1 MVLLVSAEAADAI
14 HKEAHGL
21 GADEDSAGDGQTGHG
36 VALGFPEAFA
46 DGFLILQARPS
57 GSRRS
62 SPAKWKRSSAAPRT
76 YAEWV
81 TDHANDFRN

>member
-1 MVLLVSAEAADAI
+1 M
-14 HKEAHGL
+14 
-21 GADEDSAGDGQTGHG
+21 GQTRIPPETAKQGMVG
-36 VALGFPEAFA
+36 LGFPEAFA

>member
-36 VALGFPEAFA
+36 
-46 DGFLILQARPS
+46 RSKPS
-57 GSRRS
+57 GYFPDSLSRNCLENSNRLHS
-62 SPAKWKRSSAAPRT
+62 SVSRDGETRREVSLLPLLRHQK
-76 YAEWV
+76 
-81 TDHANDFRN
+81 HAI